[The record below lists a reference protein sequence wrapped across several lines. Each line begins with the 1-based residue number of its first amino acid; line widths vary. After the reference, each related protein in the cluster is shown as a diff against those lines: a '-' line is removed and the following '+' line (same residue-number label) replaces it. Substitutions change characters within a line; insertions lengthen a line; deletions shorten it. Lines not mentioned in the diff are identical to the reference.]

1 MEGNTVKV
9 RIYSAALAALTMAI
23 TPNWGSAHESSTLAK
38 VRARGELIC
47 GVGTGLAG
55 FALPDSDGNWQ
66 GLDTDYCRAL
76 AAAAIGDARKVKFVP
91 LTAKDRFAAIQAG
104 QVDVL
109 ARTTTWTLSRDT
121 ANGLDF
127 RAVDFYDGQGFLVRA
142 DSGLTSA
149 AELDGASICLTQGS
163 TAELNT
169 SDYFRAKGMKY
180 KPVTFATSSETVKA
194 YESGRCDSYS
204 NDSSALYGERRRM
217 AEPDKHVVLP
227 EIVSREP
234 LAIGVLQ
241 GDSQWSDLTAWLHF
255 ALLIAEDNGI
265 TRDNVETYLTSEN
278 PEIRRLLGVEGNV
291 GELLGVNKD
300 WALRAIRA
308 VGNYGEMYDRNL
320 GSGSPLKI
328 PRGLNALWSKGG
340 LQYAPPLR

>member
-1 MEGNTVKV
+1 MKIC
-9 RIYSAALAALTMAI
+9 IYSAALAALTLVINPGWA
-23 TPNWGSAHESSTLAK
+23 SAQEDSTLGK
-38 VRARGELIC
+38 IRVRGELIC

-55 FALPDSDGNWQ
+55 FALPDSDGHWQ

-76 AAAAIGDARKVKFVP
+76 AASVVGDATKVKFVP

-142 DSGLTSA
+142 DSGLKSA
-149 AELDGASICLTQGS
+149 SELDGASICLTQGS

-234 LAIGVLQ
+234 LAIGVVQ
-241 GDSQWSDLTAWLHF
+241 GDSQWSDLTTWLHF

-265 TRDNVETYLTSEN
+265 TRANVDTYLTSEN

-291 GELLGVNKD
+291 GELLGVDKD
-300 WALRAIRA
+300 WALRAIRS
-308 VGNYGEMYDRNL
+308 VGNYGEIYDRNL

>member
-1 MEGNTVKV
+1 MK
-9 RIYSAALAALTMAI
+9 IPSWSAVLTALAI
-23 TPNWGSAHESSTLAK
+23 VYPGFAHAEDNSTLGK
-38 VRARGELIC
+38 IHARGELNC

-55 FALPDSDGNWQ
+55 FALPDADGNWQ
-66 GLDTDYCRAL
+66 GLDADYCRAL
-76 AAAAIGDARKVKFVP
+76 AAAVLGDPAKVKFVP

-127 RAVDFYDGQGFLVRA
+127 RAVNYYDGQGFLVRA
-142 DSGLTSA
+142 DSGIKSA
-149 AELDGASICLTQGS
+149 SELDGASICLTQGS

-169 SDYFRAKGMKY
+169 SDYFRSKGMSY

-194 YESGRCDSYS
+194 YESARCDSYS

-217 AEPDKHVVLP
+217 SEPDQHIVLP
-227 EIVSREP
+227 EIISREP

-241 GDSQWSDLTAWLHF
+241 GDSQWSDLTTWLHF
-255 ALLIAEDNGI
+255 ALLIAEANDI
-265 TRDNVETYLTSEN
+265 KRQTVDSFLTSEN
-278 PEIRRLLGVEGNV
+278 PEIRRLLGVEGNT
-291 GELLGVNKD
+291 GELLGVDNA
-300 WALRAIRA
+300 WMLRAIRA
-308 VGNYGEMYDRNL
+308 VGNYGEMFERNL
-320 GSGSPLKI
+320 GSGSSLKI
-328 PRGLNALWSKGG
+328 PRNQNALWNRGG